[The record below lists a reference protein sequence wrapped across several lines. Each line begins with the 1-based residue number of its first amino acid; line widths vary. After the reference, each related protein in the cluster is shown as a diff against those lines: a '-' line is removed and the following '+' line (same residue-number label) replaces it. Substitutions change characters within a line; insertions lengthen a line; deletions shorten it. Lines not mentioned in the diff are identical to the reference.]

1 MRLKSSVLALAALIL
16 VLAPLPE
23 ATASQISCPA
33 NWTESIPKLS
43 LTNIRV
49 NSKGLIYQSWEQR
62 FGNGTN
68 GLYESPLYQKLLTL
82 DKQNSEFLG
91 RFEVSSQSNFSNPK
105 VTKSA
110 NNPLHNGILREL
122 PIIDNSYRE
131 FGIGNGDFI
140 RYSIEVKIKDCA
152 THNFYS
158 NSIQIN
164 DLFEDGVG
172 LENYIKNSEMNFFR
186 VDPLKK
192 IYTENFERILN
203 SARVGQRIELNEYEP
218 AFEQLLEFYGFSN
231 PSCLTF
237 NRSSRPKTITFLS
250 LPCKFGVFL
259 NSTQTQKPAVKDP
272 FSGRETELLIVPTL
286 VGTAVA
292 IDKDA
297 IAAAE
302 LKAKQ
307 EADAKAAAELKAKQE
322 ADAKAAAELKAKQE
336 ADAKA
341 AAELKAK
348 QEAKTKAAAVKKMT
362 ITCVKGKLIKKVTAV
377 KPKCPIG
384 YKLKKKPQ

>member
-1 MRLKSSVLALAALIL
+1 MRLKSSVLALAALIF
-16 VLAPLPE
+16 VFAPLPE
-23 ATASQISCPA
+23 APASQSCPA

-43 LTNIRV
+43 LTNYRV

-62 FGNGTN
+62 FGNSTN
-68 GLYESPLYQKLLTL
+68 GLYESPLYQKLLAL

-91 RFEVSSQSNFSNPK
+91 RFEVSSQSNFSKLK
-105 VTKSA
+105 VTKSS
-110 NNPLHNGILREL
+110 NNPFSDGILREL

-140 RYSIEVKIKDCA
+140 RYSIEVKIKDC
-152 THNFYS
+152 TIHTFYS

-186 VDPLKK
+186 IDPLKK

-203 SARVGQRIELNEYEP
+203 SARVGQRIEVNEYEP
-218 AFEQLLEFYGFSN
+218 AFGELLEFYGFSN

-250 LPCKFGVFL
+250 LPCKFGVYL
-259 NSTQTQKPAVKDP
+259 NSYQTQKPAIKDP
-272 FSGRETELLIVPTL
+272 FSGRMTELLAAPTL

-307 EADAKAAAELKAKQE
+307 EADAKAKQEADAKAKQE
-322 ADAKAAAELKAKQE
+322 ADAKAAA
-336 ADAKA
+336 
-341 AAELKAK
+341 
-348 QEAKTKAAAVKKMT
+348 VKKAT

-377 KPKCPIG
+377 KPKCPTG
-384 YKLKKKPQ
+384 YKLKK

>member
-1 MRLKSSVLALAALIL
+1 MEGLGMRLKSSVLALAALIF
-16 VLAPLPE
+16 VFAPLPE
-23 ATASQISCPA
+23 ALASQSCPA

-43 LTNIRV
+43 LTNIKV

-62 FGNGTN
+62 FGNSTN
-68 GLYESPLYQKLLTL
+68 GLDESPLMQKLLAL

-91 RFEVSSQSNFSNPK
+91 RFEVSSQSNFSKLKATKASSNPF
-105 VTKSA
+105 
-110 NNPLHNGILREL
+110 HNGILRVL
-122 PIIDNSYRE
+122 PIIDNAYRD

-140 RYSIEVKIKDCA
+140 RYSIEVKVKDCT

-172 LENYIKNSEMNFFR
+172 LEDYIKNSEMNFFR
-186 VDPLKK
+186 ADPLRK
-192 IYTENFERILN
+192 IFNDNFERILN
-203 SARVGQRIELNEYEP
+203 SARVGQRIEVNEYEP
-218 AFEQLLEFYGFSN
+218 AFDQLLDFYGFSN

-259 NSTQTQKPAVKDP
+259 YSTQTQKPAIRDP
-272 FSGRETELLIVPTL
+272 FSGRMTELLAAPTL

-322 ADAKAAAELKAKQE
+322 ADAKAKQE

-348 QEAKTKAAAVKKMT
+348 QEADAKAAAVKKAT

-377 KPKCPIG
+377 KPKCPTG
-384 YKLKKKPQ
+384 YKLKK